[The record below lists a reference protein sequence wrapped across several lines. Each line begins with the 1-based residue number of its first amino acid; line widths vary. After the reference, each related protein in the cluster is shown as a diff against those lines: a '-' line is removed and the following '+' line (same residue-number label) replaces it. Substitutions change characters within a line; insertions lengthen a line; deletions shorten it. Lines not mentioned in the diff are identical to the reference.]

1 MSRLMNRLNKHS
13 ARVALAAVVV
23 ASLPGCSWT
32 GSIFTSDKV
41 QYETARARQPL
52 EVPPDLSQLP
62 RDERFLVPDRP
73 QTITASGQGQRPG
86 APVLAT
92 ASSPVVPASA
102 VAKLERQGNQRWL
115 AVNLPPEK
123 AWPVLLDFWP
133 SIGLKIEK
141 SDANAGVLETGW
153 AENRAKLPQDIV
165 RRTLGR
171 VLDSI
176 YSTNEQD
183 KYRARLERTAQGTSE
198 IYISHRGMEEV
209 YTSAQQDRTSWQ
221 PRPSDPEL
229 EAEMLQRLL
238 TRFEDPSR
246 RVAVA
251 TASNAGPVSA
261 TAAGSAAPSAA
272 PQIARLV
279 KAPDGS
285 NERLEVDEAFDRAWR
300 RVGLALDRGGF
311 TVEDRDRAKGF
322 YFVRYLDPDFEAKA
336 RSDRG
341 FFNKIFGREKPI
353 QAPQYRVGVVG
364 LSTTK
369 TNVQV
374 FDAAGNPER
383 SPTGDRILNL
393 LNEQLR

>member
-1 MSRLMNRLNKHS
+1 MSRSNSGRNG
-13 ARVALAAVVV
+13 
-23 ASLPGCSWT
+23 ASLVGVWAAMVLAGCSWT

-41 QYETARARQPL
+41 AYETARTRQPL

-86 APVLAT
+86 VSAGPVAT
-92 ASSPVVPASA
+92 GGPVVPASA

-133 SIGLKIEK
+133 SVGLKVEK
-141 SDANAGVLETGW
+141 SDANAGVLETNW
-153 AENRAKLPQDIV
+153 AENRAKLPQDII

-183 KYRARLERTAQGTSE
+183 KYRARIERTAQGTSE

-209 YTSAQQDRTSWQ
+209 YTSTAQDRTSWQ
-221 PRPSDPEL
+221 PRASDPEM

-238 TRFEDPSR
+238 VRFEDPSR
-246 RVAVA
+246 RSVTAAPTGATGASAAGA
-251 TASNAGPVSA
+251 TAVSA
-261 TAAGSAAPSAA
+261 S
-272 PQIARLV
+272 PQIARV
-279 KAPDGS
+279 IKTSDGR

-300 RVGLALDRGGF
+300 RIGLALDRGGF

-336 RSDRG
+336 KSEQG
-341 FFNKIFGREKPI
+341 FFSKMFGREKAI
-353 QAPQYRVGVVG
+353 QAPQYRVGV
-364 LSTTK
+364 LSQGDAKTT
-369 TNVQV
+369 VQV
-374 FDAAGNPER
+374 FDATGKPER
-383 SPTGDRILNL
+383 SSAGDRILNL
-393 LNEQLR
+393 LNDQLR

>member
-1 MSRLMNRLNKHS
+1 MSRSNS
-13 ARVALAAVVV
+13 ARTVAAGLGTLAATLL
-23 ASLPGCSWT
+23 AGCSWT
-32 GSIFTSDKV
+32 GSLFTSDKV
-41 QYETARARQPL
+41 QYETARTRQPL

-73 QTITASGQGQRPG
+73 QTITASGQGQRPSAG
-86 APVLAT
+86 PVAT
-92 ASSPVVPASA
+92 SAPVVPASA
-102 VAKLERQGNQRWL
+102 VAKLERQGNTRWL

-123 AWPVLLDFWP
+123 AWPVLVDFWP
-133 SIGLKIEK
+133 SVGLKVEK
-141 SDANAGVLETGW
+141 SDANAGVLETNW
-153 AENRAKLPQDIV
+153 AENRAKLPQDII

-171 VLDSI
+171 VLDSV

-183 KYRARLERTAQGTSE
+183 KYRARIERTGQGTSE

-209 YTSAQQDRTSWQ
+209 YTSPQQDRTVWQ
-221 PRPSDPEL
+221 PRPPDPEM

-238 TRFEDPSR
+238 VRFEDPTK
-246 RVAVA
+246 RVL
-251 TASNAGPVSA
+251 TASAPGAGATS
-261 TAAGSAAPSAA
+261 TAAAGTAAPSAA

-279 KAPDGS
+279 TGSDGR

-336 RSDRG
+336 KSEQG
-341 FFNKIFGREKPI
+341 FFSKLFGREKPI
-353 QAPQYRVGVVG
+353 QAPQYRVGVVSQG
-364 LSTTK
+364 PAK

-374 FDAAGNPER
+374 FDSTGKPER

>member
-1 MSRLMNRLNKHS
+1 MSRSNS
-13 ARVALAAVVV
+13 ARHVAAAVAALATTLLA
-23 ASLPGCSWT
+23 GCSWT
-32 GSIFTSDKV
+32 GSLFTSDKV
-41 QYETARARQPL
+41 QYETARTRQPL

-62 RDERFLVPDRP
+62 RDERFLVPERP
-73 QTITASGQGQRPG
+73 QTITASGQGQRPSAG
-86 APVLAT
+86 PVAT
-92 ASSPVVPASA
+92 GTPVVPASA
-102 VAKLERQGNQRWL
+102 VAKLEREGNTRWL

-133 SIGLKIEK
+133 SVGLKVEK
-141 SDANAGVLETGW
+141 ADANAGVLETNW
-153 AENRAKLPQDIV
+153 AENRAKLPQDII

-171 VLDSI
+171 VLDSV

-183 KYRARLERTAQGTSE
+183 KFRARIERTGQGTSE

-209 YTSAQQDRTSWQ
+209 YASPQQDRTIWQ
-221 PRPSDPEL
+221 PRPPDPEL

-238 TRFEDPSR
+238 VRFEDPTK
-246 RVAVA
+246 RVVTAAASGTGA
-251 TASNAGPVSA
+251 TSA
-261 TAAGSAAPSAA
+261 TTAGTAAPSAA

-279 KAPDGS
+279 KASDGR
-285 NERLEVDEAFDRAWR
+285 NERLEIDEAFDRAWR

-336 RSDRG
+336 KSDQG
-341 FFNKIFGREKPI
+341 FFSKLFGKDKPI
-353 QAPQYRVGVVG
+353 QAPQYRVAVVSQG
-364 LSTTK
+364 AAK

-374 FDAAGNPER
+374 FDSTGKPER